1 MNQSQSLIIS
11 GVSLIAVASLS
22 RPNWQKTG

>member
-1 MNQSQSLIIS
+1 MNQSQSLFIS
-11 GVSLIAVASLS
+11 GVPQIAVAFLS